1 MPSVTRRRFAATAR
15 GVSGGSPPARPAGDE
30 AFGTTAE
37 DARTASGVRAGP
49 SRGRSTPDSDVVSP
63 FAPSGDQPAA
73 IARCVELLRD
83 DARKVACLRGA
94 TGTGKTFVVA
104 HVVDALTKA
113 KPRPTLVVVPN
124 KTLAAQVAREL
135 RAYLPRKRVEL
146 FVSHFSLYVPESFS
160 KGRYVE
166 KRSAID
172 HDLDAL
178 RHRATKALVETNEA
192 VVVASVSCLY
202 GLGLPADYVDAR
214 LTLAPGVPTP
224 GGRDALGE
232 TLEKRLLYSECREGG
247 DFVRSGQWAWAS
259 GSSHGQAG
267 ARTLV
272 VWPPYERAALEIS
285 LDVDGALAGF
295 NKRGSTDDDGNET
308 RSGLRETRLT
318 LWPRQHHITPPERL
332 AAATA
337 AIAREAAERAAELRA
352 CGDHIEADR
361 LEQRVGADVGLLNEI
376 GWCPGAEHYSRHLG
390 AREPGAP
397 PVTLLD
403 YLGFPLGGINDG
415 PPRSREWLLVAD
427 ESHVM
432 LPQLRAMH
440 GGDRSRKQGL
450 VRGGYRLP
458 SALDNRPL
466 RFDEFWARV
475 PKALLVSATPGETEA
490 AWCRAGDFLCDANG
504 DAKGDAN
511 ANGYGNV
518 SVSATSGSG
527 FRHRIDD
534 SLDSLGMVDMVVR
547 PSGVL
552 DPEVTI
558 LPRNEQLPALAAA
571 VRRRA
576 ARGEASLVCALTK
589 ADCEDLAGYLCAIGG
604 IRADWLHSGLTAKER
619 AVKLQ
624 QLQQGEIDCLV
635 GAQLL
640 REGLDIPQ
648 VSLVAIL
655 DAGVPGF
662 MRSSRSL
669 MQMMGRAARN
679 VRGEALLFADEPHT
693 PAMREAVAEVRRRR
707 EKQRRHNE
715 RFGVTPRTASQGSAS
730 ASLSLFEV
738 MASEIAETRDAIDA
752 VSSGRAVVAG
762 DERVT
767 NDDSAAESGDV
778 FAPSEEE
785 VERAMRA
792 WRLKRAGAVAD
803 AAAAEA
809 ASAEA
814 RARAAAT
821 AREVG
826 PVWNALAKDFTER
839 QFTEALFSVTDA
851 KKAEGLD
858 RTASPKEKENEGVP
872 AFAGGAEAVL
882 RAAGEAHAHVAS
894 LRASVRDLPAKTGVY
909 RWLDAD
915 GQVLYVG
922 KAKNLRSRTGGYLS
936 PGILQASPRHRRL
949 LARARAVDAVLTP
962 GGERDALAL
971 EARLIQRIKPPL
983 NVLLKH
989 APRPDAARIVATLD
1003 DPVAP
1008 RFFVV
1013 DAADRRI
1020 ASRAEKEKRAFAPGA
1035 APQPGARPEGGGGP
1049 PPSGGGGGGGSRLAF
1064 DGIGGRVSPGTVA
1077 AAQSAFDHARGS
1089 SLADGADGGFGK
1101 NETETRRIK
1110 RSGTRFWLR
1119 PSRADARRALYDLER
1134 ALDLRALA
1142 FRARHGDAEARE
1154 RLREN
1159 ASLAAAALDG
1169 GADAEAAAARFETR
1183 GDDAAAAAIRAA
1195 AAPDASALGALSG
1208 LLQEAALAEAS
1219 GGRALSVDVVAAAAQ
1234 GKHCVVQIVRVRDG
1248 TVAAILA
1255 ATAELPAR
1263 LFPSRLDASPDDA
1276 EGQRVFARPDARTS
1290 RRSELVKNRASVEWL
1305 GSFETPHARKEAS
1318 EETVADDVAVAS
1330 TTRVD
1335 AKEKDDVRVYNNSA
1349 EPSTNDET
1357 FETFV
1362 ETETALGEA
1371 TQRCLESYYALGGGG
1386 GSDAPTSDDAYGF
1399 GETPDAP
1406 DHVYIPHELPDAA
1419 GLERILRAFAKDA
1432 SISSKGVPGSRNAKS
1447 AKNVVGGEKETD
1459 EKETDAKRRTVGPR
1473 RNRGMSRPVL
1483 RHGAELPAGL
1493 PSALASLA
1501 RANAAEAARKAAD
1514 AADAAES
1521 LALTLGIP
1529 MARSPRAYGGP
1540 LVVEGI
1546 DISHLAGANTS
1557 ASVVV
1562 FVDGKAAPARH
1573 RRYEIRV
1580 APGDDPAAI
1589 RAAMEKRIAAAKR
1602 AVSGKSAAKVFA
1614 GSYELETGARV
1625 PGALPDLAL
1634 IDGGAAQLVAAA
1646 RACLAA
1652 GVEVSNARRSGD
1664 AMLSKN
1670 ESFPPQR
1677 PGPPLKSFSVALASL
1692 AKGRVSGEESVF
1704 VPRAVVDE
1712 SGAVVDFAA
1721 DRLVVGPGAAATRGG
1736 NRQAADGP
1744 GARLLRA
1751 VRDESHAVAL
1761 GAQRQRRR
1769 TSLFRE
1775 MLSARDDEQSVAA
1788 G

>member
-1 MPSVTRRRFAATAR
+1 
-15 GVSGGSPPARPAGDE
+15 
-30 AFGTTAE
+30 
-37 DARTASGVRAGP
+37 
-49 SRGRSTPDSDVVSP
+49 
-63 FAPSGDQPAA
+63 
-73 IARCVELLRD
+73 
-83 DARKVACLRGA
+83 
-94 TGTGKTFVVA
+94 
-104 HVVDALTKA
+104 
-113 KPRPTLVVVPN
+113 
-124 KTLAAQVAREL
+124 
-135 RAYLPRKRVEL
+135 
-146 FVSHFSLYVPESFS
+146 
-160 KGRYVE
+160 
-166 KRSAID
+166 
-172 HDLDAL
+172 
-178 RHRATKALVETNEA
+178 
-192 VVVASVSCLY
+192 
-202 GLGLPADYVDAR
+202 
-214 LTLAPGVPTP
+214 
-224 GGRDALGE
+224 
-232 TLEKRLLYSECREGG
+232 
-247 DFVRSGQWAWAS
+247 
-259 GSSHGQAG
+259 
-267 ARTLV
+267 
-272 VWPPYERAALEIS
+272 
-285 LDVDGALAGF
+285 
-295 NKRGSTDDDGNET
+295 
-308 RSGLRETRLT
+308 
-318 LWPRQHHITPPERL
+318 
-332 AAATA
+332 
-337 AIAREAAERAAELRA
+337 
-352 CGDHIEADR
+352 
-361 LEQRVGADVGLLNEI
+361 
-376 GWCPGAEHYSRHLG
+376 
-390 AREPGAP
+390 
-397 PVTLLD
+397 
-403 YLGFPLGGINDG
+403 
-415 PPRSREWLLVAD
+415 
-427 ESHVM
+427 
-432 LPQLRAMH
+432 
-440 GGDRSRKQGL
+440 
-450 VRGGYRLP
+450 
-458 SALDNRPL
+458 
-466 RFDEFWARV
+466 
-475 PKALLVSATPGETEA
+475 
-490 AWCRAGDFLCDANG
+490 
-504 DAKGDAN
+504 
-511 ANGYGNV
+511 
-518 SVSATSGSG
+518 
-527 FRHRIDD
+527 
-534 SLDSLGMVDMVVR
+534 MVDMVVR

-624 QLQQGEIDCLV
+624 QLQQGDVDCLV

-1064 DGIGGRVSPGTVA
+1064 DGMGGRVSPGTVA

-1089 SLADGADGGFGK
+1089 SLADGVTLGGS
-1101 NETETRRIK
+1101 ETETRRIK
-1110 RSGTRFWLR
+1110 ESGTRFWLR

-1208 LLQEAALAEAS
+1208 LLQEAAVAEAS

-1276 EGQRVFARPDARTS
+1276 EGRRVFARPDARTS

-1305 GSFETPHARKEAS
+1305 GSETHAPRKEAS

-1330 TTRVD
+1330 TSSATVS
-1335 AKEKDDVRVYNNSA
+1335 EKDDVRVYDNSA
-1349 EPSTNDET
+1349 EATND
-1357 FETFV
+1357 ETFV

-1419 GLERILRAFAKDA
+1419 GLERILRAFASSDA
-1432 SISSKGVPGSRNAKS
+1432 SISKCAKGVSSRNAFS
-1447 AKNVVGGEKETD
+1447 AKNVVVGEKETD

-1473 RNRGMSRPVL
+1473 RNRPSGGPVL

-1521 LALTLGIP
+1521 LAATLG
-1529 MARSPRAYGGP
+1529 MARRGDAMGP

-1573 RRYEIRV
+1573 RRYEIATGAPGEGRV

-1614 GSYELETGARV
+1614 ADELETLEPMSARV
-1625 PGALPDLAL
+1625 PRDALPDLAL

-1646 RACLAA
+1646 RACLDA
-1652 GVEVSNARRSGD
+1652 GVEVTNARFSEEARNVTSSNAEKKASGP
-1664 AMLSKN
+1664 
-1670 ESFPPQR
+1670 FT
-1677 PGPPLKSFSVALASL
+1677 FSVALASL

-1704 VPRAVVDE
+1704 VPRAVVDA
-1712 SGAVVDFAA
+1712 SGTIVDFTA
-1721 DRLVVGPGAAATRGG
+1721 DRLVVGPGAAATRAGKAA
-1736 NRQAADGP
+1736 AADGP
-1744 GARLLRA
+1744 GLRLLRA

-1761 GAQRQRRR
+1761 GAHRSRRR
-1769 TSLFRE
+1769 ASLFRE
-1775 MLSARDDEQSVAA
+1775 MRSARDDEASVAT

>member
-1 MPSVTRRRFAATAR
+1 VPSVTRRRFAATAR

-214 LTLAPGVPTP
+214 LTLAAGVPTP

-247 DFVRSGQWAWAS
+247 DVVRSGQWAWAS

-285 LDVDGALAGF
+285 LDVDGALVGF
-295 NKRGSTDDDGNET
+295 NKRGDDDGNET
-308 RSGLRETRLT
+308 RSDTNPSAEARLT

-352 CGDHIEADR
+352 GGDHIEADR

-403 YLGFPLGGINDG
+403 YLGFPLGDTSPGSSG
-415 PPRSREWLLVAD
+415 PGSREWLLVAD

-490 AWCRAGDFLCDANG
+490 AWCRAGDFLDAN
-504 DAKGDAN
+504 ANANANANGDAN

-518 SVSATSGSG
+518 PDATSGRVS
-527 FRHRIDD
+527 HRID
-534 SLDSLGMVDMVVR
+534 DSLGMVDMVVR

-624 QLQQGEIDCLV
+624 ALQQGDVDCLV

-752 VSSGRAVVAG
+752 VSSGRAVLNPKP
-762 DERVT
+762 ERAE
-767 NDDSAAESGDV
+767 DDSAAESGDV
-778 FAPSEEE
+778 FAPTEEE

-858 RTASPKEKENEGVP
+858 RTASPKEKENEAVP

-949 LARARAVDAVLTP
+949 LARARAP
-962 GGERDALAL
+962 W
-971 EARLIQRIKPPL
+971 
-983 NVLLKH
+983 
-989 APRPDAARIVATLD
+989 TLC
-1003 DPVAP
+1003 
-1008 RFFVV
+1008 
-1013 DAADRRI
+1013 
-1020 ASRAEKEKRAFAPGA
+1020 SRPGA
-1035 APQPGARPEGGGGP
+1035 SATR
-1049 PPSGGGGGGGSRLAF
+1049 SR
-1064 DGIGGRVSPGTVA
+1064 
-1077 AAQSAFDHARGS
+1077 
-1089 SLADGADGGFGK
+1089 
-1101 NETETRRIK
+1101 
-1110 RSGTRFWLR
+1110 W
-1119 PSRADARRALYDLER
+1119 RRA
-1134 ALDLRALA
+1134 
-1142 FRARHGDAEARE
+1142 
-1154 RLREN
+1154 
-1159 ASLAAAALDG
+1159 
-1169 GADAEAAAARFETR
+1169 
-1183 GDDAAAAAIRAA
+1183 
-1195 AAPDASALGALSG
+1195 
-1208 LLQEAALAEAS
+1208 
-1219 GGRALSVDVVAAAAQ
+1219 
-1234 GKHCVVQIVRVRDG
+1234 
-1248 TVAAILA
+1248 
-1255 ATAELPAR
+1255 
-1263 LFPSRLDASPDDA
+1263 
-1276 EGQRVFARPDARTS
+1276 
-1290 RRSELVKNRASVEWL
+1290 
-1305 GSFETPHARKEAS
+1305 
-1318 EETVADDVAVAS
+1318 
-1330 TTRVD
+1330 
-1335 AKEKDDVRVYNNSA
+1335 
-1349 EPSTNDET
+1349 
-1357 FETFV
+1357 
-1362 ETETALGEA
+1362 
-1371 TQRCLESYYALGGGG
+1371 
-1386 GSDAPTSDDAYGF
+1386 
-1399 GETPDAP
+1399 
-1406 DHVYIPHELPDAA
+1406 
-1419 GLERILRAFAKDA
+1419 
-1432 SISSKGVPGSRNAKS
+1432 
-1447 AKNVVGGEKETD
+1447 
-1459 EKETDAKRRTVGPR
+1459 
-1473 RNRGMSRPVL
+1473 
-1483 RHGAELPAGL
+1483 
-1493 PSALASLA
+1493 
-1501 RANAAEAARKAAD
+1501 
-1514 AADAAES
+1514 
-1521 LALTLGIP
+1521 
-1529 MARSPRAYGGP
+1529 
-1540 LVVEGI
+1540 
-1546 DISHLAGANTS
+1546 
-1557 ASVVV
+1557 
-1562 FVDGKAAPARH
+1562 
-1573 RRYEIRV
+1573 
-1580 APGDDPAAI
+1580 
-1589 RAAMEKRIAAAKR
+1589 
-1602 AVSGKSAAKVFA
+1602 
-1614 GSYELETGARV
+1614 
-1625 PGALPDLAL
+1625 
-1634 IDGGAAQLVAAA
+1634 
-1646 RACLAA
+1646 
-1652 GVEVSNARRSGD
+1652 
-1664 AMLSKN
+1664 
-1670 ESFPPQR
+1670 
-1677 PGPPLKSFSVALASL
+1677 
-1692 AKGRVSGEESVF
+1692 
-1704 VPRAVVDE
+1704 
-1712 SGAVVDFAA
+1712 
-1721 DRLVVGPGAAATRGG
+1721 
-1736 NRQAADGP
+1736 
-1744 GARLLRA
+1744 
-1751 VRDESHAVAL
+1751 
-1761 GAQRQRRR
+1761 
-1769 TSLFRE
+1769 
-1775 MLSARDDEQSVAA
+1775 
-1788 G
+1788 

>member
-1 MPSVTRRRFAATAR
+1 
-15 GVSGGSPPARPAGDE
+15 
-30 AFGTTAE
+30 
-37 DARTASGVRAGP
+37 
-49 SRGRSTPDSDVVSP
+49 
-63 FAPSGDQPAA
+63 
-73 IARCVELLRD
+73 
-83 DARKVACLRGA
+83 
-94 TGTGKTFVVA
+94 
-104 HVVDALTKA
+104 
-113 KPRPTLVVVPN
+113 
-124 KTLAAQVAREL
+124 
-135 RAYLPRKRVEL
+135 
-146 FVSHFSLYVPESFS
+146 
-160 KGRYVE
+160 
-166 KRSAID
+166 
-172 HDLDAL
+172 
-178 RHRATKALVETNEA
+178 
-192 VVVASVSCLY
+192 
-202 GLGLPADYVDAR
+202 
-214 LTLAPGVPTP
+214 
-224 GGRDALGE
+224 
-232 TLEKRLLYSECREGG
+232 
-247 DFVRSGQWAWAS
+247 
-259 GSSHGQAG
+259 
-267 ARTLV
+267 
-272 VWPPYERAALEIS
+272 
-285 LDVDGALAGF
+285 
-295 NKRGSTDDDGNET
+295 
-308 RSGLRETRLT
+308 
-318 LWPRQHHITPPERL
+318 
-332 AAATA
+332 
-337 AIAREAAERAAELRA
+337 
-352 CGDHIEADR
+352 
-361 LEQRVGADVGLLNEI
+361 
-376 GWCPGAEHYSRHLG
+376 
-390 AREPGAP
+390 
-397 PVTLLD
+397 
-403 YLGFPLGGINDG
+403 
-415 PPRSREWLLVAD
+415 
-427 ESHVM
+427 
-432 LPQLRAMH
+432 
-440 GGDRSRKQGL
+440 
-450 VRGGYRLP
+450 
-458 SALDNRPL
+458 
-466 RFDEFWARV
+466 
-475 PKALLVSATPGETEA
+475 
-490 AWCRAGDFLCDANG
+490 
-504 DAKGDAN
+504 
-511 ANGYGNV
+511 
-518 SVSATSGSG
+518 
-527 FRHRIDD
+527 
-534 SLDSLGMVDMVVR
+534 MVDMVVR

-558 LPRNEQLPALAAA
+558 LPRKEQLPALAAA

-604 IRADWLHSGLTAKER
+604 IRADWLHSGLTAKAR
-619 AVKLQ
+619 ALKLQ
-624 QLQQGEIDCLV
+624 ALQQGEVDCLV

-640 REGLDIPQ
+640 REGLDLPQ

-693 PAMREAVAEVRRRR
+693 PAMREAVAEVQRRR

-752 VSSGRAVVAG
+752 VSSGRAVAAG
-762 DERVT
+762 DERRPERAE
-767 NDDSAAESGDV
+767 DDSAAESGDV

-839 QFTEALFSVTDA
+839 QFTEALFSATDA

-949 LARARAVDAVLTP
+949 VARARAVDAVLTP

-1035 APQPGARPEGGGGP
+1035 TPGARSEGGGGP

-1089 SLADGADGGFGK
+1089 DADGVDGGS
-1101 NETETRRIK
+1101 ETETRRIT

-1142 FRARHGDAEARE
+1142 FRARHGDVEARE
-1154 RLREN
+1154 RLSEN

-1263 LFPSRLDASPDDA
+1263 ARGQYASSPD
-1276 EGQRVFARPDARTS
+1276 VFAEPDPRTS
-1290 RRSELVKNRASVEWL
+1290 RRSDGDREDTPDDATTLVKDRARVDWL
-1305 GSFETPHARKEAS
+1305 GSEPHAREEAS
-1318 EETVADDVAVAS
+1318 EEDTAHA
-1330 TTRVD
+1330 TTRSRDD
-1335 AKEKDDVRVYNNSA
+1335 AFPRTLRGKEKDDTQKCAVTKKN
-1349 EPSTNDET
+1349 
-1357 FETFV
+1357 ETFV

-1386 GSDAPTSDDAYGF
+1386 GSDAPASDDAYAF

-1406 DHVYIPHELPDAA
+1406 DHVYVPHELPDAA

-1432 SISSKGVPGSRNAKS
+1432 SSISGAVSGSKTSSETKTTTFS
-1447 AKNVVGGEKETD
+1447 AKNFSDIGGTFSD
-1459 EKETDAKRRTVGPR
+1459 EKETDAKKRAVGPR
-1473 RNRGMSRPVL
+1473 RIRPSRPVL

-1521 LALTLGIP
+1521 LAATLG
-1529 MARSPRAYGGP
+1529 MARRGATAP

-1557 ASVVV
+1557 ASVAV
-1562 FVDGKAAPARH
+1562 FVDGKAAPERH
-1573 RRYEIRV
+1573 RRYEIATGAGEGRV

-1589 RAAMEKRIAAAKR
+1589 RAAMGKRIAAAKR
-1602 AVSGKSAAKVFA
+1602 AVSGKSAAKVLA
-1614 GSYELETGARV
+1614 ADALETGARV

-1646 RACLAA
+1646 RACLDA
-1652 GVEVSNARRSGD
+1652 GVEVTNARFSEEARNVTSSNAEKKASGP
-1664 AMLSKN
+1664 
-1670 ESFPPQR
+1670 FT
-1677 PGPPLKSFSVALASL
+1677 FSVALASL

-1704 VPRAVVDE
+1704 VPRAVVDA
-1712 SGAVVDFAA
+1712 SGTIVDFTA
-1721 DRLVVGPGAAATRGG
+1721 DRLVVGPGAAATRAGKAA
-1736 NRQAADGP
+1736 AADGP
-1744 GARLLRA
+1744 GLRLLRA

-1761 GAQRQRRR
+1761 GAHRSRRR
-1769 TSLFRE
+1769 ASLFRE
-1775 MLSARDDEQSVAA
+1775 MRSARDDEASVAT